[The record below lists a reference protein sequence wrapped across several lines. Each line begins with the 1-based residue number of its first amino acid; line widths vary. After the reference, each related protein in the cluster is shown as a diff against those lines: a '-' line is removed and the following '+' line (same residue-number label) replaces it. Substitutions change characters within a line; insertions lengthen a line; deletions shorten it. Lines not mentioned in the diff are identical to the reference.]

1 LYSARMAP
9 AELTSHLGYWLRM
22 VSNHVSHSFAR
33 KLQTVDITVAEWA
46 LMRVL
51 FGIDENPSQLAE
63 RMGMTKGAITKLAD
77 RLIAKSLITRTA
89 SSEDRRSQSLRLTKK
104 GESLVPRLAGL
115 ADKNEDECF
124 SHLSAADRALL
135 ARVLKASVKRFALNT
150 MPIN

>member
-1 LYSARMAP
+1 MAP
-9 AELTSHLGYWLRM
+9 AQLTSHLGYWLRL

-77 RLIAKSLITRTA
+77 RLIAKSLMTRTA
-89 SSEDRRSQSLRLTKK
+89 SREDRRSHTLRLTKK
-104 GESLVPRLAGL
+104 GESLVPQL
-115 ADKNEDECF
+115 ADLADQNEAECF
-124 SHLSAADRALL
+124 SHLSGTDRALL
-135 ARVLKASVKRFALNT
+135 ERALKASVKRFGLNAI
-150 MPIN
+150 PIN